1 MESVTHY
8 HVYAYHKS
16 GGYEAKRFEG
26 DAVTASAQAIHYADQ
41 IAHTCDYAEVRNA
54 VGDLTTPSAIRTASL
69 QNNNDKRR

>member
-16 GGYEAKRFEG
+16 GGYEAKCFEG

-41 IAHTCDYAEVRNA
+41 IAHTCDYADVRDA
-54 VGDLTTPSAIRTASL
+54 VGNLTYTVRDPNGKLAKQQR
-69 QNNNDKRR
+69 